1 MQIKV
6 NLQIFLFIIIFAL
19 THQIE
24 IYAWV
29 MLFAFIHEL
38 GHMTSGILLKLK
50 PKSLSLMPFGIS
62 ITFETYGYKKLIE
75 MKKII
80 LAVAGPLTNFLIAI
94 LVAILHIDTNLKQ
107 TIIYS
112 NLLIGFFN
120 MIPLYPLDGGRILK
134 GIIRTKFSEMK
145 SEKAINKT
153 SNLIIILL
161 TAISSIAIIYFKNIA
176 ILFILAYLWIIVI
189 KENKKYSLKMKMY
202 NVIQKTNKCID
213 I

>member
-1 MQIKV
+1 MQIKI
-6 NLQIFLFIIIFAL
+6 NLQIFLFIIIFIL

-38 GHMTSGILLKLK
+38 GHMLAGLLLKLK
-50 PKSLSLMPFGIS
+50 PKTLSLMPFGIS
-62 ITFETYGYKKLIE
+62 ITFEAYGYKKLIE
-75 MKKII
+75 TKKII
-80 LAVAGPLTNFLIAI
+80 VALAGPATNFLIAL
-94 LVAILHIDTNLKQ
+94 LVAVLHIDTNLKH

-134 GIIRTKFSEMK
+134 GIIRSRFSEIK
-145 SEKAINKT
+145 SEKIINKT
-153 SNLIIILL
+153 SNLVIILL
-161 TAISSIAIIYFKNIA
+161 TAISSIAIIYFKNLA